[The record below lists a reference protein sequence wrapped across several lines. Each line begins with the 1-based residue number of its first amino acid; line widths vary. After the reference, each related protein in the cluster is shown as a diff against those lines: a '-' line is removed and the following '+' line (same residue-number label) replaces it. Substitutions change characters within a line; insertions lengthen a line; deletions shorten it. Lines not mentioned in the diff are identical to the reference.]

1 MSNLVV
7 LIMAGGLGKR
17 MNSDIPKVLHNVDF
31 KQNLPMIVHV
41 ILTAISLNPAKIFII
56 VGKYKSII
64 EETINKYV
72 NSSIIEY
79 VIQADALGTG
89 HAIKCSLDQ
98 IKNYVDCKALIL
110 SGDVPL
116 ISSNTLNNLYYD
128 QSNKLLVTELD
139 DPTGCGR
146 IILDIDHNIL
156 KIVEQKDCN
165 DLEKNINLVNCGIYQ
180 IKVCDLLNLIPLI
193 SNNNK
198 AGEYYLTDII
208 QLMIENNIKINYY
221 NLPQSSHYEIKNV
234 NSQKDLNDLNEFV
247 KNNL

>member
-1 MSNLVV
+1 L
-7 LIMAGGLGKR
+7 
-17 MNSDIPKVLHNVDF
+17 
-31 KQNLPMIVHV
+31 
-41 ILTAISLNPAKIFII
+41 
-56 VGKYKSII
+56 
-64 EETINKYV
+64 E
-72 NSSIIEY
+72 
-79 VIQADALGTG
+79 
-89 HAIKCSLDQ
+89 Q
-98 IKNYVDCKALIL
+98 IKNYINCKALVL

-116 ISSNTLNNLYYD
+116 ISNNTLNNLYND
-128 QSNKLLVTELD
+128 QCNKLLVTELL

-146 IILDIDHNIL
+146 IILDNDHNIL

-221 NLPQSSHYEIKNV
+221 NLPQLSHYEIKNV
-234 NSQKDLNDLNEFV
+234 NSQKDLNDLNDFV